1 MHTEIEERVLNIDEK
16 DMISK
21 LENLG
26 ATKVGEWMQK
36 RYVYDFN
43 PVLENKWIRLRTNGI
58 ESTLTIKEIKDY
70 QIDGTKELEIIVD
83 DFDKT
88 NQILEELGYH
98 PRSIQ
103 ENKRIRY
110 ILDDVEI
117 DIDTWPGINTFIEF
131 EGKNEESIKKV
142 VQKLGLTYELG
153 TTLDVQSI
161 YMSKGYAKEDLNNL
175 NFKKKTKK
183 KGSNKND

>member
-1 MHTEIEERVLNIDEK
+1 MDSEYEIRFLDIDEDLIIK
-16 DMISK
+16 K
-21 LENLG
+21 LQEAN
-26 ATKVGEWMQK
+26 ATFIGNWLQK

-117 DIDTWPGINTFIEF
+117 DIDTWPGIPTYVEV
-131 EGKNEESIKKV
+131 EGK
-142 VQKLGLTYELG
+142 
-153 TTLDVQSI
+153 
-161 YMSKGYAKEDLNNL
+161 SKGMHFDFTNSQISSKSLNL
-175 NFKKKTKK
+175 
-183 KGSNKND
+183 